1 MNCPACGNPNLAE
14 NDLFCSSCEAYIEKP
29 KYARR
34 APFGMRFFAYLIDL
48 FSLWGTP
55 IIILYLLNLYV
66 TDKFSLTAIFYRA
79 SWVKYG
85 AESNFAM
92 FFSFLAIIL
101 WGSYAIY
108 LILQLAKGNTPGKRY
123 FNLRVVKADGSH
135 VDFWTMFVVREIW
148 GRVVSTIPLLLGYF
162 WMLFDK
168 NSQTWHDKIA
178 NTLVLQLSAA
188 AVEREKKQKKEAT
201 GGIMI
206 SLRDNAAAVLFFLVV
221 LFVLSLMFSGGLG
234 GADITEDIVS
244 IFTGEGGR
252 GVLANVNGQA
262 IRWDE
267 YSQYYDRKLEEYRE
281 RQGSTPEE
289 GYQLENF
296 EKEIWD
302 EMVNS
307 ILISQ
312 YIDKHNLQ
320 ASDEEVVYELINNPP
335 QDIKQEKAFQ
345 KDGIFDKALYNEAWQ
360 NTDNPQ
366 LSQFW
371 SWMELRTRQTLPRQK
386 LNEQILSTVRV
397 SDGEIREE
405 YLKQYQEAKIRYL
418 FFEPNQFALDSI
430 KIAEKDIANYYD
442 KHKDDYKEPEK
453 RKIVF
458 VTFSTQP
465 SREDSAL
472 INETATDLLE
482 RAKSGE
488 DFAKLAKDNSEDGS
502 AEKGGDLGY
511 FGRGN
516 MIKPFEDAAF
526 GANIGEIVGPV
537 KTQFGLHIIKV
548 EDKKT
553 ENNEEKVKAS
563 HILLKYK
570 ASDETIRL
578 AGKKARYVADRAKEE
593 PFEIVLNQENL
604 QIDSTDFFEAGGF
617 IPKIGQSLNASRYIF
632 KNVIGTV
639 GHPFRYR
646 AGYFIFKIIDGQKER
661 IKTIEE
667 AKPEITN
674 KLKKEKQFELIGEV
688 CKNFRDKMQGLN
700 LTDAAL
706 RDSLPL
712 KEPRAFMRKDF
723 VEGGVGRDAAFIGSV
738 FGLENGEISGPVK
751 GVRGYYLIEMVEKKA
766 LDEQDLDIK
775 TEQLRAEIM
784 RQKQQRAYTEWF
796 TKLKDEARIKDYRD
810 RYL

>member
-1 MNCPACGNPNLAE
+1 MNCPACGNPNLTE
-14 NDLFCSSCEAYIEKP
+14 KDLFCPSCAAYIEKP

-55 IIILYLLNLYV
+55 IIILYLINLYV
-66 TDKFSLTAIFYRA
+66 TAKFSLTAIFYRA

-85 AESNFAM
+85 GEANFAL
-92 FFSFLAIIL
+92 FITFLAIVL
-101 WGSYAIY
+101 WGSYAVY
-108 LILQLAKGNTPGKRY
+108 LILLLAKGVTPGKRY
-123 FNLRVVKADGSH
+123 FNLRVIKADGSH

-148 GRVVSTIPLLLGYF
+148 GRLVSTIPLLVGYF

-168 NSQTWHDKIA
+168 NAQTWHDKIA

-188 AVEREKKQKKEAT
+188 AVEREKKQKKEST

-234 GADITEDIVS
+234 GADITEDIVGF
-244 IFTGEGGR
+244 FTGEGGR
-252 GVLANVNGQA
+252 GVLANINGQP

-281 RQGSTPEE
+281 RQGSAPEE

-312 YIDKHNLQ
+312 YIDKHDLQ
-320 ASDEEVVYELINNPP
+320 ATDEEVIYELVNNPP
-335 QDIKQEKAFQ
+335 QDIRQEKAFQ
-345 KDGIFDKALYNEAWQ
+345 KDGVFDKALYDEAFRT
-360 NTDNPQ
+360 TDNPQ
-366 LSQFW
+366 LDQFW

-397 SDGEIREE
+397 SEGEIREE
-405 YLKQYQEAKIRYL
+405 YLKQYQEAKVRYL
-418 FFEPNQFALDSI
+418 FFDPNQFAIDSI
-430 KIAEKDIANYYD
+430 QIPEKEIANYYEE
-442 KHKDDYKEPEK
+442 HKDDYKEAEK

-465 SREDSAL
+465 SKEDSASVL
-472 INETATDLLE
+472 ENINDLLE

-502 AEKGGDLGY
+502 AANGGDLGY

-516 MIKPFEDAAF
+516 MVKPFEEAAF
-526 GANIGEIVGPV
+526 GANVGDIVGPV
-537 KTQFGLHIIKV
+537 KTQFGLHIIKID
-548 EDKKT
+548 DKKT

-578 AGKKARYVADRAKEE
+578 ALKKARYFADRAKEE
-593 PFEIVLNQENL
+593 PFEVVVNQENL
-604 QIDSTDFFEAGGF
+604 QVDSTAFFEAGGF
-617 IPKIGQSLNASRYIF
+617 IPKIGQSLNASRFIF

-639 GHPFRYR
+639 SHPFRYR
-646 AGYFIFKIIDGQKER
+646 GGYFVFKVVDGQDER
-661 IKTIEE
+661 RKTLEE
-667 AKPEITN
+667 ARSEITN
-674 KLKKEKQFELIGEV
+674 KLKREKQFDLVGEV
-688 CKNFRDKMQGLN
+688 CKSFREKMQGMN
-700 LTDAAL
+700 LTEAAL
-706 RDSLPL
+706 RDSLQIN
-712 KEPRAFMRKDF
+712 EPRPFMRKDY
-723 VEGGVGRDAAFIGSV
+723 VEGNVGRDAAFIGSA
-738 FGLENGEISGPVK
+738 FGLENGEISRPVK
-751 GVRGYYLIEMVEKKA
+751 GVRGYYLIEMVEKKP

-775 TEQLRAEIM
+775 TEQLRADIM

-796 TKLKDEARIKDYRD
+796 TKLKDDARIKDYRD